1 VATTSRT
8 MMKMGMADEDWN
20 SVLVSDSDSGG
31 IQSRDAHLTAQAEC
45 TQTMAMRMKGADGS
59 GVTPKAKATSR
70 YMAIELWIKDIY
82 WVHRAAGK
90 SGPWPEDR
98 GPPPFRSFKMPWIP
112 MNFVGIFIKLPI
124 WQLTE
129 LIKVA
134 GQLRGWLNISLD
146 FCVN

>member
-82 WVHRAAGK
+82 WVHRAAGLLGCWEK
-90 SGPWPEDR
+90 WSMAR
-98 GPPPFRSFKMPWIP
+98 GPR
-112 MNFVGIFIKLPI
+112 
-124 WQLTE
+124 TE
-129 LIKVA
+129 DHPHFARLKCL
-134 GQLRGWLNISLD
+134 G
-146 FCVN
+146 FP